1 MSRSKHQTLKS
12 ISGNQSKGEVDA
24 MFAEG
29 DHDAMEWVE
38 KGRIKVAE
46 RHRRNADKVTKK
58 AD

>member
-1 MSRSKHQTLKS
+1 
-12 ISGNQSKGEVDA
+12 

-46 RHRRNADKVTKK
+46 MHRRNADKVTKK

>member
-1 MSRSKHQTLKS
+1 
-12 ISGNQSKGEVDA
+12 